1 MGDSLNKEDFFG
13 PSMSLADHLED
24 LRRRLIKIIAGLAIT
39 IVICLIF
46 GKYIIAFMEKPYLE
60 AMGQEKRLQVLSPA
74 EGFNSYMQIAG
85 ISGIVLASPWIF
97 YHLWMFISA
106 GLYPREKRYVYMAI
120 PFSVS
125 LFVAGALLFFFWIA
139 RLTLQ
144 FFVTFNK
151 EFLGVDSNFT
161 FPKYI
166 SFMSLMMLIFGLAFQ
181 TPIAVFFLIK
191 TGLVSIKTI
200 KKVRMYVILG
210 IVVVVAAVIPGSD
223 PFSLFATAIPVYL
236 LFELGVFLARLS
248 ERKRQREEASL
259 QKEENP

>member
-1 MGDSLNKEDFFG
+1 MGDTLNREDFFG
-13 PSMSLADHLED
+13 PSMSLGDHLED
-24 LRRRLIKIIAGLAIT
+24 LRRRLIKIIGGLAIA

-60 AMGQEKRLQVLSPA
+60 AMGQEARLQVLSPA

-85 ISGIVLASPWIF
+85 VCGIIISSPWIF
-97 YHLWMFISA
+97 YQLWMFISA
-106 GLYPREKRYVYMAI
+106 GLYPKEKRYVYMAI

-125 LFVAGALLFFFWIA
+125 LFISGAMLFFFWIA

-181 TPIAVFFLIK
+181 TPIAVYFLLR
-191 TGLVSIKTI
+191 TGIVSLPTI
-200 KKVRMYVILG
+200 KRVRKYVILA
-210 IVVVVAAVIPGSD
+210 IVVIVAAVIPGSD
-223 PFSLFATAIPVYL
+223 PFSLFATVVPVYL
-236 LFELGVFLARLS
+236 LFELGVVLARLS
-248 ERKRQREEASL
+248 ERKRQREEAAL
-259 QKEENP
+259 QKGENP